1 MMAGIPNHGSWK
13 FQQILVIPP
22 KQHKLRRKATFI
34 TDKESSTMYVA
45 YECAQIF
52 IGTAPVCPI
61 SSDKKAG
68 IMLNWS
74 SYMAEYQPSNRR
86 S

>member
-22 KQHKLRRKATFI
+22 KKATFI
-34 TDKESSTMYVA
+34 TKGSDKGSSTMYVA